1 MLVLPIVLD
10 GIFGI
15 EPRSIKHLIYIV
27 VIPLLHLIQ
36 FVLDYAHPVE
46 DEEHMKLW
54 ITLEVV
60 VYSIL
65 YHNIKYQSICSEAI
79 MKERTLPLNL
89 ARRSNRTSEIINVV
103 LNERLVATLKRLS
116 SRAKLEPPAG
126 R

>member
-15 EPRSIKHLIYIV
+15 EPCTIKHLIYIV

-36 FVLDYAHPVE
+36 FVLDDVHPVE

-54 ITLEVV
+54 IALEVV

-65 YHNIKYQSICSEAI
+65 YHIFECFINTDVTC
-79 MKERTLPLNL
+79 LNL
-89 ARRSNRTSEIINVV
+89 LFPSFNPQTAFDQVP
-103 LNERLVATLKRLS
+103 LV
-116 SRAKLEPPAG
+116 
-126 R
+126 